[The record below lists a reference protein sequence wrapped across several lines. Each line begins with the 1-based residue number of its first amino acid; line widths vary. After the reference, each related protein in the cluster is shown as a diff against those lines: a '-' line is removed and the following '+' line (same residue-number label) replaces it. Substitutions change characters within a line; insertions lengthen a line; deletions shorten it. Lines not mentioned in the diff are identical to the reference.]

1 MGRPRQREKQ
11 NRMMENPPK
20 LRVLVVDDEPLIRW
34 SLAETLEQSGHVVV
48 EAGDA
53 QSAIRSVA
61 AAGEPFDVVLL
72 DYRLPDSNDLNL
84 LATIRKLTPQ
94 SAVIM
99 MTAFGTPEV
108 MTGAIKLGAYQVIP
122 KPFEVHEVAA
132 LVLQAH
138 AAPR

>member
-1 MGRPRQREKQ
+1 MVKHSPR
-11 NRMMENPPK
+11 

-34 SLAETLEQSGHVVV
+34 SLAETLEQSGHAVV

-53 QSAIRSVA
+53 ASAIRTVSE
-61 AAGEPFDVVLL
+61 GNPFDVVLL

-84 LATIRKLTPQ
+84 LATIRKLAPA

-99 MTAFGTPEV
+99 MTAFETPEV
-108 MTGAIKLGAYQVIP
+108 MTGALQLGAYQIIP

-138 AAPR
+138 VASR

>member
-1 MGRPRQREKQ
+1 MG
-11 NRMMENPPK
+11 

-34 SLAETLEQSGHVVV
+34 SLAETLEQSGHTVL
-48 EAGDA
+48 EAGNA
-53 QSAIRSVA
+53 EGAIRSVA
-61 AAGEPFDVVLL
+61 VGGPFDVVLL

-84 LATIRKLTPQ
+84 LATIRKVAPA

-108 MTGAIKLGAYQVIP
+108 MAGALELGAYQVIP
-122 KPFEVHEVAA
+122 KPFEVHDVAA

-138 AAPR
+138 AASH

>member
-1 MGRPRQREKQ
+1 MA
-11 NRMMENPPK
+11 NNSPK

-34 SLAETLEQSGHVVV
+34 SLAETLEQSGHAVV

-53 QSAIRSVA
+53 ASAIRSVS
-61 AAGEPFDVVLL
+61 AGEPFDVVLL
-72 DYRLPDSNDLNL
+72 DYRLPDSNDLSL
-84 LATIRKLTPQ
+84 LQSIRRLAPAT
-94 SAVIM
+94 AVIM

-108 MTGAIKLGAYQVIP
+108 MTGALKLGAYQVIP

-132 LVLQAH
+132 LVLEAH

>member
-1 MGRPRQREKQ
+1 MVKDPPR
-11 NRMMENPPK
+11 

-34 SLAETLEQSGHVVV
+34 SLAETLEQSGHAVV
-48 EAGDA
+48 EASDGQGA
-53 QSAIRSVA
+53 IQSVS
-61 AAGEPFDVVLL
+61 AGEPFDVVLL

-84 LATIRKLTPQ
+84 LATIRKLTPR

-108 MTGAIKLGAYQVIP
+108 MTGAIELGAYRVIS

-138 AAPR
+138 VTSRVDRHSDRNR